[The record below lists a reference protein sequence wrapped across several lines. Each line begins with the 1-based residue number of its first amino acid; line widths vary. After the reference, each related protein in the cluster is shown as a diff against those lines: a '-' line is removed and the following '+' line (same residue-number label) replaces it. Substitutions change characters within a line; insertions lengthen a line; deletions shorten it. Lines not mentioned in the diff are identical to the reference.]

1 MIRLAASKAREE
13 FANTLDRVAHR
24 GERVV
29 LHRRGKEVAAL
40 VPMADLELIRRIED
54 KLDNEAADKAE
65 DKADQANDRASD
77 AASDANKAEKE
88 NETK

>member
-54 KLDNEAADKAE
+54 KLDNEAANKALKE
-65 DKADQANDRASD
+65 PGTIPWEKLKADLGL
-77 AASDANKAEKE
+77 E
-88 NETK
+88 

>member
-54 KLDNEAADKAE
+54 KLDNEAADKALKE
-65 DKADQANDRASD
+65 HGTIPWEKLKADLGL
-77 AASDANKAEKE
+77 E
-88 NETK
+88 

>member
-54 KLDNEAADKAE
+54 KLDNEAADMALKVPGTIPWE
-65 DKADQANDRASD
+65 KLKADLGL
-77 AASDANKAEKE
+77 E
-88 NETK
+88 